1 MVVLDSVYVVPTISA
16 SKGYLIAA
24 YAVAAHD
31 GHAVGALQRVLL
43 TLGALRLLTGYD
55 IGQYH
60 EEQDGDDHEGEEP
73 DEGLAVFFGLLSLLV
88 EECGV
93 AHEVLV

>member
-1 MVVLDSVYVVPTISA
+1 MMILYTVYVVPTMSA
-16 SKGYLIAA
+16 GEGHLIAT

-60 EEQDGDDHEGEEP
+60 EEQDGDDHEGDEP